1 MNRGSDHTIAI
12 RIMSLYESSRR
23 RVDARKNAIVAIA
36 RKTNRGIRFFNVAMN
51 FLFFGSSILTDIN

>member
-1 MNRGSDHTIAI
+1 
-12 RIMSLYESSRR
+12 
-23 RVDARKNAIVAIA
+23 VAIA

>member
-12 RIMSLYESSRR
+12 RMISLYESSRR

-36 RKTNRGIRFFNVAMN
+36 RKMKRGI
-51 FLFFGSSILTDIN
+51 LFFIVAKNVLLRSSISRI